1 MNRTSFAIFL
11 VSLFVILGINGC
23 AKKQTKSDQPFGRS
37 GVEGARGET
46 DSNLKTVYFDY
57 DKYTVRDD
65 QKVKVKESGDYLKV
79 KSSWKVQI
87 EGHTDER
94 GSNEYNLALGDRRAN
109 AVRAYLLDLGV
120 PGDRITIVS
129 YGEERSAKD
138 GGDEVAWAE
147 NRRAEFVVT
156 GK

>member
-1 MNRTSFAIFL
+1 MKRTYFRLLAVTL
-11 VSLFVILGINGC
+11 VILVGLSGC
-23 AKKQTKSDQPFGRS
+23 AKKQTKSDQPFGRA

-57 DKYTVRDD
+57 DKYTVRED

-109 AVRAYLLDLGV
+109 
-120 PGDRITIVS
+120 
-129 YGEERSAKD
+129 
-138 GGDEVAWAE
+138 
-147 NRRAEFVVT
+147 
-156 GK
+156 